1 MEESQSQE
9 EVETAPEVP
18 IPLGTRVVVDVEG
31 IGERLESR
39 LVGSDGQ
46 SFLLITTP
54 ESDSSGQIRD
64 QYYLGRVVVGRFLD
78 SGRVHGFRS
87 HVRQALSRPSRLLFL
102 SYPTSME
109 KVDLRGSQRFAALC
123 SALLREGSEEHP
135 GVLLD
140 ISRGG
145 CCFRARI
152 PENSALHQ
160 EEDRPPVTLHL
171 SLPGAQQPLSL
182 QGQARDCKE
191 TGNQTVELGICF
203 AKMSPQDS
211 QQLEKYIGLLEET
224 V

>member
-1 MEESQSQE
+1 MEETQSQQ
-9 EVETAPEVP
+9 EVKTAHELP

-46 SFLLITTP
+46 NFLLIITP
-54 ESDSSGQIRD
+54 KSDSSEKLRD
-64 QYYLGRVVVGRFLD
+64 QYYLGRAVVGRFLD

-87 HVRQALSRPSRLLFL
+87 HVRQALSRPNRLLFL
-102 SYPTSME
+102 SYPTSIE
-109 KVDLRGSQRFAALC
+109 KVDLRSNQRFAALC
-123 SALLREGSEEHP
+123 SALLQEGSEKHP

-152 PENSALHQ
+152 PEDSALHQ

-171 SLPGAQQPLSL
+171 SLPGAQRPLSL

-191 TGNQTVELGICF
+191 TGNQMVELGICF

-211 QQLEKYIGLLEET
+211 QELEKYIDVLDET